1 MKNDNLR
8 LYLIH
13 LAFSIFLFIISIVFT
28 SMLPE
33 ISDFLN
39 KIIVE
44 FPMSIIVKVEDF
56 FLTIIAWVFLLL
68 YQCILVGMIII
79 AFILFFGF
87 ISIMLHKL
95 YPNCNKYLLIIFSIT
110 PFAFCFLHLTKLP
123 IPNLIKE
130 NMNPLFFL
138 MTFLYAL
145 SPIAILINKKLEK
158 KKSIKANNSKNENIN
173 YNEVNNYEES

>member
-1 MKNDNLR
+1 MKNDNLK

-13 LAFSIFLFIISIVFT
+13 LVFSIFLFIISIAFKN
-28 SMLPE
+28 MIPE

-39 KIIVE
+39 KIIVD
-44 FPMSIIVKVEDF
+44 FPMSIIAKIENF
-56 FLTIIAWVFLLL
+56 FLIIIAWIFLLL

-87 ISIMLHKL
+87 ISIMLHRL
-95 YPNCNKYLLIIFSIT
+95 YPSCNKYLLIIFSIT

-158 KKSIKANNSKNENIN
+158 KKSIKANNSKKESIN
-173 YNEVNNYEES
+173 TEVNNYEES